1 MFRREAESLR
11 KVRNDAVVA
20 YDGMFRD
27 EDGRLYLVMEFVS
40 GPSLSD
46 VIRTRPL
53 TAAEVVQLRNRLAA
67 GLGAAHDKGT
77 VHRDISPDNIIL
89 TDGKLDNAKIIDF
102 GIAKLTDP
110 SARTII
116 GDDFAGKYSYV
127 SPEQLGMFGG
137 KVDARSDIYSLGLV
151 LAAAAIGEP
160 LDMGMSPIP
169 VVEARRAVPD
179 LSRVPEELIPG
190 LSAMCQHDQAEIGKG
205 TCREKGGQ
213 DVKIK

>member
-1 MFRREAESLR
+1 MRIS
-11 KVRNDAVVA
+11 DW
-20 YDGMFRD
+20 
-27 EDGRLYLVMEFVS
+27 S
-40 GPSLSD
+40 SD
-46 VIRTRPL
+46 VCSSDL
-53 TAAEVVQLRNRLAA
+53 
-67 GLGAAHDKGT
+67 
-77 VHRDISPDNIIL
+77 ISPDNIIL

-160 LDMGMSPIP
+160 LDMGMSPLS
-169 VVEARRAVPD
+169 VVEARRAVPA
-179 LSRVPEELIPG
+179 LSRVPE
-190 LSAMCQHDQAEIGKG
+190 G
-205 TCREKGGQ
+205 TDGR
-213 DVKIK
+213 